1 LSAVDHQHEG
11 DLAVAAL
18 ASLASTATSHAQVYG
33 GFTIAAGTPRIVS
46 VVNQNATPATNATS
60 YLTVQRCSGVLQY
73 PALVVTSATTCTA
86 VGPDYQITMT
96 VLSATQ
102 TAVKIVAT
110 APTCAIKSVSF
121 GTPNSQCG
129 YDLTNPNPGTAG
141 SLTGANPVPIA
152 GSLIGVWT
160 AQVKFD
166 NAAYYAG
173 TVAQLDLYT
182 RMTVSFNG
190 CFDVGDLIQFTVD
203 TDLIS

>member
-1 LSAVDHQHEG
+1 MRSIIA
-11 DLAVAAL
+11 LAVAAL

-110 APTCAIKSVSF
+110 APTCAIRSVSF

-129 YDLTNPNPGTAG
+129 YDLTNPNPGTVG
-141 SLTGANPVPIA
+141 SLTGANPVPVA
-152 GSLIGVWT
+152 GGMVGIWT
-160 AQVKFD
+160 ANIKFD
-166 NAAYYAG
+166 NAVNIAG
-173 TVAQLDLYT
+173 TAAQGDLFS
-182 RMTVSFNG
+182 RMTVFFSS
-190 CFDVGDLIQFTVD
+190 CFDAGDVFAFTVD
-203 TDLIS
+203 TDKIS